1 MWLTR
6 ATLPDVTK
14 GGTTDVFPDDAVYS
28 NDDVD
33 ASHEAYDVGR
43 LQAPRFNPRV
53 KWSNERNAD
62 CVGFGNSC

>member
-1 MWLTR
+1 MWLRR

-33 ASHEAYDVGR
+33 ASHEAHDGGR
-43 LQAPRFNPRV
+43 LQASRFNPRV
-53 KWSNERNAD
+53 K
-62 CVGFGNSC
+62 